1 MKKSYVFKQDFKAP
15 YVVATGLPHRP
26 TKIMLKKYKR
36 GQIIQ
41 GQMVM
46 AKGKPSVLLVSGVI
60 PIPLTVIREVITKE
74 ILQSNASGTP
84 TTSTNST
91 NTSSQVVL
99 GKKSNTRYIDA
110 AILGAILGLGA
121 AYLAEKQNWIG
132 QPDKKN
138 KLYGAAIGA
147 VLAMY
152 FIYRKK

>member
-84 TTSTNST
+84 TTSTNV
-91 NTSSQVVL
+91 SSAVVL

-121 AYLAEKQNWIG
+121 AYLAEKQNLLG

>member
-84 TTSTNST
+84 TTTTNL
-91 NTSSQVVL
+91 SSAVVV

-121 AYLAEKQNWIG
+121 AYLAEKQNLLG

>member
-26 TKIMLKKYKR
+26 TKIMLKKYKQ

-46 AKGKPSVLLVSGVI
+46 VKGKPSVLLVSGVI
-60 PIPLTVIREVITKE
+60 PIPLTVIKEVLTKE
-74 ILQSNASGTP
+74 ILQSNASGKPTTATTP
-84 TTSTNST
+84 TNLSAPI
-91 NTSSQVVL
+91 VV
-99 GKKSNTRYIDA
+99 GKKSNTRYVDA
-110 AILGAILGLGA
+110 AILGAILGLGV
-121 AYLAEKQNWIG
+121 AYFAEKQNWIG

>member
-84 TTSTNST
+84 TTTTNV
-91 NTSSQVVL
+91 SSAVVL

-121 AYLAEKQNWIG
+121 AYLAEKQNLLG

>member
-26 TKIMLKKYKR
+26 TKIMLKKYKQ

-46 AKGKPSVLLVSGVI
+46 ANGKPSVLLVSGVI
-60 PIPLTVIREVITKE
+60 PIPLTVIKEVLTKE
-74 ILQSNASGTP
+74 IVQSNASGTP
-84 TTSTNST
+84 TTTTNL
-91 NTSSQVVL
+91 SSAIVV

-147 VLAMY
+147 ALAMY

>member
-84 TTSTNST
+84 TTSTT
-91 NTSSQVVL
+91 NLSSAVVV

-121 AYLAEKQNWIG
+121 AYLAEKQNLLG

>member
-26 TKIMLKKYKR
+26 TKIMLKKYKQ

-60 PIPLTVIREVITKE
+60 PIPLTVIREVVTKE
-74 ILQSNASGTP
+74 ILQSNASGNP
-84 TTSTNST
+84 TTTTNL
-91 NTSSQVVL
+91 SSAVVV

-121 AYLAEKQNWIG
+121 AYLAEKQNLLG

-152 FIYRKK
+152 IIYRKK

>member
-46 AKGKPSVLLVSGVI
+46 AQGKPSVLLVSGVI

-84 TTSTNST
+84 TTTTNL
-91 NTSSQVVL
+91 SSAVVV

-121 AYLAEKQNWIG
+121 AYLAEKQNLLG

>member
-15 YVVATGLPHRP
+15 YVVSTGLPHRP

-74 ILQSNASGTP
+74 IVQSNASGTP
-84 TTSTNST
+84 TTTTNL
-91 NTSSQVVL
+91 SSAVVV

-121 AYLAEKQNWIG
+121 AYFLEKRNLLG